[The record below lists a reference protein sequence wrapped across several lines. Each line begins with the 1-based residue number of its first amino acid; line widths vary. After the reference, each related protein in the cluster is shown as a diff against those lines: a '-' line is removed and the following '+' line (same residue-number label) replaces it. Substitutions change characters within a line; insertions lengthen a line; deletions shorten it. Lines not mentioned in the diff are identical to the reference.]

1 MNPDLED
8 FLQATFDSIT
18 SPPGNIGRVILK
30 PDYEASLNPEDRTKL
45 QEELLALLSGKSAD
59 TDFEPPA
66 MHQTLSHYIRH
77 ITLKQERIPDSP
89 WVQVEPA
96 GEWI

>member
-30 PDYEASLNPEDRTKL
+30 PDYEAALNPEDRAKL
-45 QEELLALLSGKSAD
+45 REELVTSLAGKTAD
-59 TDFEPPA
+59 TDFDPPA
-66 MHQTLSHYIRH
+66 EHKTLSHYIRH
-77 ITLKQERIPDSP
+77 ITLQGERIPDAP